1 MSVNPQEGLL
11 QILAAAPVVP
21 VVTVHDA
28 AEGVALARAL
38 VAGGLTAIEVTLRTP
53 AAIEA
58 IGAIAREV
66 PGAVVGA
73 GTVLSRAQLAAV
85 AAQGARF
92 AVSPGTSPALLAAAR
107 ESRIP
112 FLPGAATVSEMMTLA
127 EAGFTYQKL
136 FPAEAVGG
144 TALLK
149 SVAAPLPQLRF
160 CPTGGIDLARA
171 QGYFDLANV
180 ICVGGSWVV
189 PAAAVTSGDWQK
201 ITDLAAEAAEIPRR
215 FTANF

>member
-1 MSVNPQEGLL
+1 MNPQEGLL

-21 VVTVHDA
+21 VVTVKDPA
-28 AEGVALARAL
+28 QGVALARAL

-53 AAIEA
+53 AALEA

-112 FLPGAATVSEMMTLA
+112 FLPGAATVSEMMALA
-127 EAGFTYQKL
+127 EGGFTYQKL

-144 TALLK
+144 AALLK
-149 SVAAPLPQLRF
+149 AVSAPLPQLRF
-160 CPTGGIDLARA
+160 CPTGGIDAARA
-171 QGYFDLANV
+171 QAYFDLPNV
-180 ICVGGSWVV
+180 VCVGGSWVV
-189 PAAAVTSGDWQK
+189 PAAAIAAGDWK
-201 ITDLAAEAAEIPRR
+201 TITDLAAEAADMPRR